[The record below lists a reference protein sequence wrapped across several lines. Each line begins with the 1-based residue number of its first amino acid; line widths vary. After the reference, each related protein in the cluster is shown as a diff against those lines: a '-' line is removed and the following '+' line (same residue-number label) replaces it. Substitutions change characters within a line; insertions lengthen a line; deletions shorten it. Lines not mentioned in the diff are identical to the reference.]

1 MLTVNAYAATSPTD
15 PLVPSTISSTRR
27 RAVKTC

>member
-15 PLVPSTISSTRR
+15 PLVPSTIIDATSAR
-27 RAVKTC
+27 KTC